1 MPARDIIHDA
11 VIEALQ
17 KDGWNITDDPLILVL
32 REENIAI
39 DLGAEKVIT
48 AEKGNERIAIEIKS
62 FTRPSV
68 LYTFHEALGQY
79 FNYETALIELEENRI
94 LYLAVSKEVY
104 QNMMT
109 NFLIK
114 KSIERSKMKILVV
127 DIHQQIIEQWIK

>member
-1 MPARDIIHDA
+1 MPAKDIIHDA
-11 VIEALQ
+11 VITALQ
-17 KDGWNITDDPLILVL
+17 KDGWIITDDPLILVL

-48 AEKGNERIAIEIKS
+48 AEKGNEQIAIEIKS

-79 FNYETALIELEENRI
+79 FNYETALLELQENRI

-104 QNMMT
+104 QNMSG
-109 NFLIK
+109 NFLIR
-114 KSIERSKMKILVV
+114 KSIERSGMKILVV
-127 DIHQQIIEQWIK
+127 NLQQQTIVEWIK